1 MVIHEKA
8 EKEQKRSRRV
18 VQLNY
23 LAVLPLLSLA
33 GFYISATSTE
43 AKKREAGHPVIS
55 KVGLWRQ

>member
-23 LAVLPLLSLA
+23 LAVLPLLSPA
-33 GFYISATSTE
+33 FTYQPKKE
-43 AKKREAGHPVIS
+43 AKKSRVSLSSQRRILG
-55 KVGLWRQ
+55 